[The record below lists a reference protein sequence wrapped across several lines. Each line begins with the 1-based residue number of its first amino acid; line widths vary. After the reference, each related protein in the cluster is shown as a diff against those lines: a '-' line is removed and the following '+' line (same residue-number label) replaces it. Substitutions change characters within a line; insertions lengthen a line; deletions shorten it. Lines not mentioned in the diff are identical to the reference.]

1 MAKGVPLTDEV
12 KQRMAEGRRRAA
24 EERKAHL
31 RGEDTAQGEPQYEVV
46 LEQSPGK
53 PIVWTV
59 GQTEPEPPPSPYD
72 LFLLSLDSET
82 RGLLSDAELRAI
94 FEASEKKALDEK
106 RQRLQKQAADRALHQ
121 ARAGAGLLP
130 KEAIAEAAWRSRM
143 EEKVTFT
150 PHLPESCYMEHFAC
164 PCLVVNGKAYPDG
177 VEVTTTRGEYMSFR
191 EQVWRAQQAEMD
203 FEGRSRL
210 HHLRRERFASFDTR
224 VSIV

>member
-1 MAKGVPLTDEV
+1 MPKKGETMSLEARERLRQAHADR
-12 KQRMAEGRRRAA
+12 KARLMAEAQEQVAA
-24 EERKAHL
+24 PV
-31 RGEDTAQGEPQYEVV
+31 EPQYEVV
-46 LEQSPGK
+46 PGVEVA
-53 PIVWTV
+53 PTVWTFA
-59 GQTEPEPPPSPYD
+59 QAESSPPSPYD

-94 FEASEKKALDEK
+94 FEASEKKALEEK

-210 HHLRRERFASFDTR
+210 HHLRRERFASLDTR

>member
-1 MAKGVPLTDEV
+1 MAKGIPLTDEV

-24 EERKAHL
+24 EER
-31 RGEDTAQGEPQYEVV
+31 RAQKLSPIKPQYEVV
-46 LEQSPGK
+46 PGIEAA

-59 GQTEPEPPPSPYD
+59 GQTEPEPPSPSPYD

-94 FEASEKKALDEK
+94 FEAGEKKALDEK

-130 KEAIAEAAWRSRM
+130 KEAIAEAAWRARM

-164 PCLVVNGKAYPDG
+164 PCLVVNGKPYPDG

-210 HHLRRERFASFDTR
+210 HHLRRERFASLDTR

>member
-24 EERKAHL
+24 EERRAQKDAHL
-31 RGEDTAQGEPQYEVV
+31 RGEDTASGENAFA
-46 LEQSPGK
+46 SPYDSLA
-53 PIVWTV
+53 
-59 GQTEPEPPPSPYD
+59 EAPPTPYD

-130 KEAIAEAAWRSRM
+130 KEAIAEAAWRARM

-203 FEGRSRL
+203 LEGRSRL
-210 HHLRRERFASFDTR
+210 HHLRRERFASLDTR
-224 VSIV
+224 VSIA

>member
-1 MAKGVPLTDEV
+1 MTPEARAKAQET
-12 KQRMAEGRRRAA
+12 RRRNREARLASLEAQKAA
-24 EERKAHL
+24 IDSADIPGAPADPAMKYDPFTATWAK
-31 RGEDTAQGEPQYEVV
+31 ED
-46 LEQSPGK
+46 L
-53 PIVWTV
+53 
-59 GQTEPEPPPSPYD
+59 PPSPYD

-210 HHLRRERFASFDTR
+210 HHLRRERFASLDTR